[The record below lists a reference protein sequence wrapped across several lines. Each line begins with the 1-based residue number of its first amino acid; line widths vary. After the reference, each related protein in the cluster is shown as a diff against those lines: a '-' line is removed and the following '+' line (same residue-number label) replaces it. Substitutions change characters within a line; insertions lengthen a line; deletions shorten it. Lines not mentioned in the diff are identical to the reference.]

1 MKIRYLG
8 PSPSVNV
15 GEFGP
20 HYKDEVKDYPDKV
33 GKELLATMRKQRFEL
48 VADPVEEKT
57 ESIPAAHET
66 TQEAHTAP
74 ASKPKKGKS

>member
-33 GKELLATMRKQRFEL
+33 GEELLATMRKQRFEF
-48 VADPVEEKT
+48 AGDPTEEKT
-57 ESIPAAHET
+57 ESAPAAHEA
-66 TQEAHTAP
+66 TQEAHAAP
-74 ASKPKKGKS
+74 ASKAKKGKS